1 MSHDPDKL
9 QPRVL
14 KEFWDEIICSL
25 SLPLGT
31 MELPQNSIFK
41 TEKTVRALHVPS
53 QNLEWFKDM
62 VLEFR
67 TGN

>member
-53 QNLEWFKDM
+53 QNLE
-62 VLEFR
+62 
-67 TGN
+67 